1 MPERYRKIITT
12 QHIETLLDQRESF
25 LDRSD
30 IRIFRVR
37 SNEEALGIHRAEK
50 ADLIIADL
58 DAHLMKG
65 EMLCSVIRE
74 SQGLHRV
81 SLIII
86 HSGAA
91 SDVLRIPHCRANAFI
106 EQSADPAMLLDAVHQ
121 LMNIPVRETFRA
133 PIGVRVQCSSGIK
146 HSMGYSE
153 NISVTGML
161 FDSEETL
168 LKGGLISCWFVLP
181 DSTHVRADAE
191 IVRVADRASEHDT
204 NQYGIRFLDLAAGC
218 RAAIDTYVRKTL
230 RNP

>member
-1 MPERYRKIITT
+1 MPQKYKKIITT
-12 QHIETLLDQRESF
+12 KNIEALLDRRESF
-25 LDRSD
+25 LNRSG
-30 IRIFRVR
+30 IRIFRAG
-37 SNEEALGIHRAEK
+37 SNEEALSIHRAEK

-58 DAHLMKG
+58 DAQLMKG
-65 EMLCSVIRE
+65 ELLCSTIRK

-91 SDVLRIPHCRANAFI
+91 SDVLRISQCRANAFI
-106 EQSADPAMLLDAVHQ
+106 EQSADPAMLLDTIHQ
-121 LMNIPVRETFRA
+121 LMSIPVRETYRA
-133 PIGVRVQCSSGIK
+133 PIGVGVQCDSGIK

-168 LKGGLISCWFVLP
+168 LKGDMISCWFVLP
-181 DSTHVRADAE
+181 DSTHVRTDAE
-191 IVRVADRASEHDT
+191 IVRVADKGSEHDT
-204 NQYGIRFLDLAAGC
+204 NQYGIRFLDLVTGC
-218 RAAIDTYVRKTL
+218 RAAIDAYVRKRL

>member
-1 MPERYRKIITT
+1 MPEKYRKIITT
-12 QHIETLLDQRESF
+12 QNIETFLELGESF
-25 LDRSD
+25 LNRSD
-30 IRIFRVR
+30 IKIVR
-37 SNEEALGIHRAEK
+37 ADSNEEVLAIHRTEK

-58 DAHLMKG
+58 DANVMRG
-65 EMLCSVIRE
+65 ELLCATIRE

-91 SDVLRIPHCRANAFI
+91 SDVLRISHCRANAFI
-106 EQSADPAMLLDAVHQ
+106 EQSADPAMLLDTLHQ
-121 LMNIPVRETFRA
+121 LINIPVRETYRA
-133 PIGVRVQCSSGIK
+133 PIGVRVQCDSRIR

-168 LKGGLISCWFVLP
+168 LKAEMISCWFVLP
-181 DSTHVRADAE
+181 DSTHVRTDAE
-191 IVRVADRASEHDT
+191 IVRVADKASEHDT

-218 RAAIDTYVRKTL
+218 RTAIDAYVRKRL
-230 RNP
+230 WNP

>member
-12 QHIETLLDQRESF
+12 QNIETF
-25 LDRSD
+25 LERGETFLSRSD
-30 IRIFRVR
+30 IRIFRAD
-37 SNEEALGIHRAEK
+37 SNEEALAIHRTEK

-58 DAHLMKG
+58 DANVMRG
-65 EMLCSVIRE
+65 ELLCATIRE

-91 SDVLRIPHCRANAFI
+91 SDVQRISHCRANAFI
-106 EQSADPAMLLDAVHQ
+106 EQSAEPAMLLDTVHQ
-121 LMNIPVRETFRA
+121 LMYIPVRETYRA
-133 PIGVRVQCSSGIK
+133 PIGVRVQCDSGIR

-161 FDSEETL
+161 FDSEEML
-168 LKGGLISCWFVLP
+168 MKGDILSCWFVLP
-181 DSTHVRADAE
+181 DSTHVRTEAE

-204 NQYGIRFLDLAAGC
+204 NQYGIRFLDLVAGC
-218 RAAIDTYVRKTL
+218 RAAIDAYVRKRL